1 LILPAS
7 AETFERPLTLA
18 VISDTHFG
26 AKRVRLPDEVLDALR
41 RADLILHAGDFCSV
55 EAFELL
61 CEIDPPVRAVFGN
74 NDVEALRT
82 LLPSRREFQFGPFH
96 AGMIH
101 GHGFGRLTAREAA
114 EQLFAGQ
121 YDLGIFGHSHRPYCE
136 THDGTILF
144 NPGSPTNR
152 RWEPRHSYG
161 IIRIADEIHAELR
174 YLP

>member
-1 LILPAS
+1 MILPAS
-7 AETFERPLTLA
+7 PETFELPLTLA
-18 VISDTHFG
+18 VIADTHFG
-26 AKRVRLPDEVLDALR
+26 ATRMRLPAEVLDALQ

-55 EAFELL
+55 EAFEMLSAIGPL
-61 CEIDPPVRAVFGN
+61 RAVFGN

-82 LLPSRREFQFGPFH
+82 KLPVRREFQFGPFR
-96 AGMIH
+96 AAMIH

-121 YDLGIFGHSHRPYCE
+121 YDLGIFGHSHRPYHE
-136 THDGTILF
+136 THNGTILF

-152 RWEPRHSYG
+152 RWEPRHSFG
-161 IIRIADEIHAELR
+161 IIRVEDEISAQLC

>member
-1 LILPAS
+1 MILPAS
-7 AETFERPLTLA
+7 PETFELPLTLA
-18 VISDTHFG
+18 VLSDTHFG
-26 AKRVRLPDEVLDALR
+26 ATRLRLPDEVLDVLH

-55 EAFELL
+55 EAFEMLSA
-61 CEIDPPVRAVFGN
+61 IGPFRAVLGN
-74 NDVEALRT
+74 NDIDALETR
-82 LLPSRREFQFGPFH
+82 LPLRREFQFGPFR

-114 EQLFAGQ
+114 ERLFAGE
-121 YDLGIFGHSHRPYCE
+121 YDLGIFGHSHRPFNE
-136 THDGTILF
+136 TLDGTIIF

-161 IIRIADEIHAELR
+161 VIRIEDEIRAELR

>member
-7 AETFERPLTLA
+7 PETFDLPLTIA

-26 AKRVRLPDEVLDALR
+26 AKRVRLPDEVADALVH
-41 RADLILHAGDFCSV
+41 ADLIVHAGDFCSV
-55 EAFELL
+55 EAY
-61 CEIDPPVRAVFGN
+61 EILSEFGPLRAVVGN
-74 NDVEALRT
+74 NDVEALEMM
-82 LLPSRREFQFGPFH
+82 LPLRREFEFGPFR
-96 AGMIH
+96 AGLIH

-114 EQLFAGQ
+114 EQLFAGR
-121 YDLGIFGHSHRPYCE
+121 YDLGIFGHSHRPYHE

-152 RWEPRHSYG
+152 RWEPKHSYG
-161 IIRIADEIHAELR
+161 MIRIADEIHAELR

>member
-7 AETFERPLTLA
+7 PETFDTPLTIA

-26 AKRVRLPDEVLDALR
+26 ANRVQLPEEVLNASHC
-41 RADLILHAGDFCSV
+41 ADLILHAGDFCSV
-55 EAFELL
+55 EAYEMLSAIGPL
-61 CEIDPPVRAVFGN
+61 RAVLGN
-74 NDVEALRT
+74 NDVEALNT
-82 LLPSRREFQFGPFH
+82 LLPLRREFQFGPFR

-136 THDGTILF
+136 TYDGTILF

-152 RWEPRHSYG
+152 RWEPRHSFG
-161 IIRIADEIHAELR
+161 IIRIEDEIHAELR

>member
-1 LILPAS
+1 MILPAS
-7 AETFERPLTLA
+7 PEAFETPLTLA

-26 AKRVRLPDEVLDALR
+26 AKIVRLPDEVMDALR

-61 CEIDPPVRAVFGN
+61 NEIGPLRAVLGN

-82 LLPSRREFQFGPFH
+82 RLPLRREFQFGRFR

-121 YDLGIFGHSHRPYCE
+121 YDLGIFGHSHRPYCARQ
-136 THDGTILF
+136 DGTLLF

-152 RWEPRHSYG
+152 RWEPRHSFG
-161 IIRIADEIHAELR
+161 IIRIVDEIHAELR

>member
-7 AETFERPLTLA
+7 PETFDLPLTLA

-26 AKRVRLPDEVLDALR
+26 AKRVWLPDEVLDALH

-55 EAFELL
+55 EAFEMLS
-61 CEIDPPVRAVFGN
+61 EIGPLRSVLGN
-74 NDVEALRT
+74 NDVGALRT
-82 LLPSRREFQFGPFH
+82 LLPLRREFQFGPFR

-114 EQLFAGQ
+114 EQVFAGQ
-121 YDLGIFGHSHRPYCE
+121 YDLGIFGHSHRPYCAS
-136 THDGTILF
+136 HDGTLLF

-161 IIRIADEIHAELR
+161 IIRIEDEITADVR
-174 YLP
+174 YLL